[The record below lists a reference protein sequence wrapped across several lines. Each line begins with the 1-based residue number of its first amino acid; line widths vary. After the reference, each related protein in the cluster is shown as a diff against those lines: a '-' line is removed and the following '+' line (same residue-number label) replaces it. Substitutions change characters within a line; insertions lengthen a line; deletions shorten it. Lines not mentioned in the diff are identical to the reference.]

1 MENYFKRIKN
11 FNVSV
16 KELKDDVV
24 FLRKLERGGSA
35 HSFGIHVAKM
45 AGIPKTVLSSAVKK
59 LGTMERANGS
69 YKKNDSKSDDF
80 QLSFFD
86 IEDPKMQEIKKIIK
100 DLDIESLSPIEALLK
115 LNQIKKEIE
124 DES

>member
-1 MENYFKRIKN
+1 
-11 FNVSV
+11 
-16 KELKDDVV
+16 
-24 FLRKLERGGSA
+24 
-35 HSFGIHVAKM
+35 
-45 AGIPKTVLSSAVKK
+45 
-59 LGTMERANGS
+59 MERANGS
-69 YKKNDSKSDDF
+69 PKKRYNSSDDF

-115 LNQIKKEIE
+115 LNQIKKQIE